1 MDDMGPNQTAKTGLP
16 PGTPIL
22 VGKRRAED
30 VRISLMAY
38 DEDHLRED
46 QGHELEGVLG
56 EETPGAVTW
65 INVDGLHRM
74 DVIEELGR
82 RYGLHPLVLEDVVN
96 TGQRPKVD
104 TYPDRLFVVLK
115 MFQRPGPDQDV
126 DPEQVSLVLGPDF
139 VLSFQE
145 RQGDVFDPV
154 RERIRTARGQLRS
167 RGADYL
173 FYALMDAVVD
183 GYFGV
188 CEEFGERMQALEDE
202 CLENPGPQTSRRIH
216 HLKRQ
221 QILLRKSLWPLREVL
236 NVMLRDR
243 SPLLTETTLVYLRD
257 VYDHTILVVDT
268 IETFRDV
275 LSGLLDI
282 HLSSLSNRMNEV
294 MKVLTIIATIF
305 IPITFIA
312 GIYGMNFQSMPE
324 LDEPWGYPAA
334 LLLMLAVSVGMLYYF
349 RRKEWI

>member
-1 MDDMGPNQTAKTGLP
+1 M
-16 PGTPIL
+16 L
-22 VGKRRAED
+22 VGRRRTEH
-30 VRISLMAY
+30 VRISVMAY
-38 DEDHLRED
+38 DAD
-46 QGHELEGVLG
+46 QVHEQQGRELEALDWQPR
-56 EETPGAVTW
+56 PGRVTW
-65 INVDGLHRM
+65 INVDGLHRV

-82 RYGLHPLVLEDVVN
+82 HFDLHPLLLEDVTN

-104 TYPDRLFVVLK
+104 VYEERLYVVLK
-115 MFQRPGPDQDV
+115 MFQRPGDGQDV
-126 DPEQVSLVLGPDF
+126 DPEQVSLVLGPHF

-145 RQGDVFDPV
+145 RAGDVFDAV
-154 RERIRTARGQLRS
+154 RERIRTGRGHVRT

-173 FYALMDAVVD
+173 LYALMDAVVD

-188 CEEFGERMQALEDE
+188 CEVFGERMQALEDH
-202 CLENPGPQTSRRIH
+202 CLEDPGPHTSRRIH

-243 SPLLTETTLVYLRD
+243 SPLLTEDTLVYMRD

-312 GIYGMNFQSMPE
+312 GIYGMNFHHMPE
-324 LDEPWGYPAA
+324 LAWRYSYPVV
-334 LLLMLAVSVGMLYYF
+334 LLLMWAVSAGMIYYF
-349 RRKEWI
+349 RRKDWL